1 MQNTEL
7 IPVIACLRL
16 VELCPMTT
24 PLAVGPA
31 LVYED
36 KKIEIFKTMQDMAA
50 VIMRDGLDTKRVP
63 SRPPVPGIIDLP
75 RSLWYELQAICS
87 QLQPAKMRAGE
98 SAVYEGGSRL
108 G

>member
-36 KKIEIFKTMQDMAA
+36 KTIKIFKTMEDMAA

-87 QLQPAKMRAGE
+87 QLQPVKMRAEE
-98 SAVYEGGSRL
+98 SDVHPGGSRS